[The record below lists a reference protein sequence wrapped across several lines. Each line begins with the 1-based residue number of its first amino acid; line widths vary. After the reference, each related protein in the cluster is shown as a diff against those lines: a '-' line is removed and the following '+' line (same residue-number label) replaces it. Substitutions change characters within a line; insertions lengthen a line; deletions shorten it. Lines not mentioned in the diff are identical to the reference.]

1 MITVQIQGSYLQ
13 GVEPQL
19 QKLRD
24 SQFSLAEELAVKLE
38 NHAEAIH
45 KLKLDIKGKRKLAI
59 NILIFLSIF
68 GVLLLSGG
76 IYYLWAGTEEDLQ
89 SRLPI
94 TIIAWAI
101 FTVAAV
107 LIARRSYLIINGLE
121 KKLKSYIAVNENGE
135 FSLGFS
141 KLVV

>member
-1 MITVQIQGSYLQ
+1 M
-13 GVEPQL
+13 
-19 QKLRD
+19 
-24 SQFSLAEELAVKLE
+24 
-38 NHAEAIH
+38 
-45 KLKLDIKGKRKLAI
+45 DIKGKRKLAI

-107 LIARRSYLIINGLE
+107 FIARRSYLIINGLE